1 MKLCEDYIKVIET
14 MEVTDE
20 VEVEGVGSA
29 VSYGELDLEGLIRT
43 LLKYKAITGKDDGIG
58 C

>member
-20 VEVEGVGSA
+20 VEVEGIGRA
-29 VSYGELDLEGLIRT
+29 VSYGKLDFEGLVKE
-43 LLKYKAITGKDDGIG
+43 LLKSKYITGQD
-58 C
+58 